1 MEEAAGTED
10 LRDLIAAAVVA
21 VVIVVVL
28 FLIMSLLSTSE
39 ADITENPLLL
49 DDLDWI
55 ASKVV
60 NAVALWYKNQ
70 IFAQKA
76 QNNKDILYNL

>member
-49 DDLDWI
+49 DDLD
-55 ASKVV
+55 
-60 NAVALWYKNQ
+60 
-70 IFAQKA
+70 
-76 QNNKDILYNL
+76 